1 MEIKHKN
8 AHESFLS
15 LIKKGN
21 KSSALAMM
29 GNTLIAVTE
38 FIAGAISGSGAMYA
52 AAMHSLGDAVNQGFI
67 FIGSVF
73 SNKKPSKRFPNGF
86 ERLNHI
92 FSIIAALVVLTMA
105 YETIREGA
113 HLIKH
118 PVEPGRGLLLNVFIL
133 ILNLVIDGA
142 VLIKAMKEINQDA
155 GVTIKGLNIFLESFK
170 NVGSATPPT
179 RFVFYEDLVSVTSA
193 LLALIAVVI
202 TSITNL
208 HILDGVFTVVIG
220 LLMIGVSF
228 RVAYDNIV
236 ELFGSSPVVRLKN
249 E

>member
-1 MEIKHKN
+1 MEIKQVIEN
-8 AHESFLS
+8 FLS
-15 LIKKGN
+15 LIKQGN
-21 KSSALAMM
+21 KSSALAMI
-29 GNTLIAVTE
+29 GNTVIAVTE
-38 FIAGAISGSGAMYA
+38 FIAGAISGSGVMFA

-67 FIGSVF
+67 FIGSVI
-73 SNKKPSKRFPNGF
+73 SQKQPSKRFPNGF

-105 YETIREGA
+105 YETIREGC

-118 PVEPGRGLLLNVFIL
+118 PVEPGIGIMMNVFIL
-133 ILNLVIDGA
+133 ILNLVIDGT
-142 VLIKAMKEINQDA
+142 VLIKAMKEISQEA
-155 GVTIKGLNIFLESFK
+155 GVTVKGLRIALESFK
-170 NVGSATPPT
+170 NVGRATPPT

-208 HILDGVFTVVIG
+208 HHLDGVFTIIIG
-220 LLMIGVSF
+220 LLMIGVSI

-236 ELFGSSPVVRLKN
+236 ELIGSSPIVRLKN